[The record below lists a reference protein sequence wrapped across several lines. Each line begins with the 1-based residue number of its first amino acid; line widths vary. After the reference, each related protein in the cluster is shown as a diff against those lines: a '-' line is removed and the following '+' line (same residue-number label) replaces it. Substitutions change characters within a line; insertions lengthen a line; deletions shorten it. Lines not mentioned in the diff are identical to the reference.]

1 MPFGETVATVADI
14 AGARV
19 RMTGSTTGREAYM
32 LVNSAADFSAVG
44 NGWLVVNTTTGKA
57 TYAEKPI
64 NTGGGTY
71 RKLQLRE
78 DIFTASSGENY
89 EILRPGRLIIR
100 PPYGYEPNIRVIRW
114 AALPYEP
121 DPTIYGIELWVTNGL
136 TPAALVEKT
145 TRKLVSGTEGV
156 YPGLVYPQDECR
168 GADRLRGLLPADVPC
183 RAGDS
188 KLLQAQADR
197 VLVRVEQVS
206 AHRAQPSP
214 RW

>member
-19 RMTGSTTGREAYM
+19 RMTGTTTGREPYM
-32 LVNSAADFSAVG
+32 LVNSSADFSAVG
-44 NGWLVVNTTTGKA
+44 NGWLVVNTTTGQA

-71 RKLQLRE
+71 QKLQLRE
-78 DIFTASSGENY
+78 DIFAESSGEDY

-114 AALPYEP
+114 AALPNEP

-145 TRKLVSGTEGV
+145 TRKLVSGTEGTTQV
-156 YPGLVYPQDECR
+156 SYTPQDERR

-183 RAGDS
+183 RAGDTE
-188 KLLQAQADR
+188 LLQAQADG
-197 VLVRVEQVS
+197 VLGRVE
-206 AHRAQPSP
+206 
-214 RW
+214 